1 MYYSTIADKI
11 IIALA
16 IIFIVWLYQHYWIK
30 PDKANYAQILVAN
43 QAPIKINLHED
54 KKLNIE
60 GAIGKSIIEVSKG
73 RIRFVTS
80 PCHNQQCVHTGWLT
94 HGREIA
100 VCLPNQITIQMQDT
114 EEYDAI
120 VY

>member
-16 IIFIVWLYQHYWIK
+16 IIFIIWLYQHYWIK
-30 PDKANYAQILVAN
+30 PDKANYALILVAN
-43 QAPIKINLHED
+43 QEPIRINLHKD
-54 KKLNIE
+54 KKLNIQ
-60 GAIGKSIIEVSKG
+60 GAIGKSIIEVSQG
-73 RIRFVTS
+73 RIRFVSS

-100 VCLPNQITIQMQDT
+100 VCLPNKITIEMQDT
-114 EEYDAI
+114 YEYDAI

>member
-16 IIFIVWLYQHYWIK
+16 IVFLIWLYQYYWIK
-30 PDKANYAQILVAN
+30 QDKANYALILVAN
-43 QAPIKINLHED
+43 QAPIKINLQ
-54 KKLNIE
+54 KNQKLNIV
-60 GAIGKSIIEVSKG
+60 GAMGESIIEVSQG

-80 PCHNQQCVHTGWLT
+80 PCHNQQCVHRGWLS
-94 HGREIA
+94 HGKEIA
-100 VCLPNQITIQMQDT
+100 VCLPNKITIQMQDAS
-114 EEYDAI
+114 EYDAI

>member
-1 MYYSTIADKI
+1 MTDTTIADKI

-16 IIFIVWLYQHYWIK
+16 IIFIIWLYQHYWIK
-30 PDKANYAQILVAN
+30 PDKANYALILVAN
-43 QAPIKINLHED
+43 QSPRKINLHKN

-60 GAIGKSIIEVSKG
+60 GAMGESIIEVSQG

-100 VCLPNQITIQMQDT
+100 VCLPNKITIQMQDAS
-114 EEYDAI
+114 EYDAI

>member
-16 IIFIVWLYQHYWIK
+16 IIFIAWLYQHYWIK
-30 PDKANYAQILVAN
+30 PSKANYAQILVAN
-43 QAPIKINLHED
+43 QDPIKINLH
-54 KKLNIE
+54 KNQTLNIQ
-60 GAIGKSIIEVSKG
+60 GAIGKSIIEVSQG
-73 RIRFVTS
+73 RIRFIAS

-100 VCLPNQITIQMQDT
+100 VCLPNKITVQMQDT

-120 VY
+120 AY

>member
-1 MYYSTIADKI
+1 MTATTIVDRI

-16 IIFIVWLYQHYWIK
+16 IIFIIWLYQHYWIK
-30 PDKANYAQILVAN
+30 PDKANYALILVAN
-43 QAPIKINLHED
+43 QKPIKINLDTD
-54 KKLNIE
+54 KKLNIQ
-60 GAIGKSIIEVSKG
+60 GAIAQSTIEILKG

-94 HGREIA
+94 QGREIA
-100 VCLPNQITIQMQDT
+100 VCLPNQITIQMLETD
-114 EEYDAI
+114 EYDAI